1 MTSPKGINPKKNI
14 LSTTEVSKLL
24 LSQGRRKIDESFLS
38 HNEKKN
44 NIDITEIASQ
54 INIKL
59 SKGDENLTGLGIAD
73 QSMFKG
79 VLEKSVLFKPTKTL
93 DKSLIANNNENKF
106 PKESILSK
114 LDKSQAGNGLAGI
127 IEPVVVPEV
136 KPRKKILKLDGNEI
150 IANNGQIKLPYIINN
165 YFPYENDNN
174 NNMLEPENTNRLK
187 NFLVIF
193 YFKIEKNTFVL
204 IRKIDK
210 KFFPIY
216 FWNKE
221 EDARKFGITYSQIS
235 TPGLYFKN
243 FENFTNAFK
252 EKIDNRL
259 ETIELRKNLND
270 YKEKCSLY
278 EQTIENMKKEHA
290 QNLEEHINEN
300 NNLKSKIIEMESIV
314 ELKDTK
320 IKTLSKN
327 IDELNEEIQNLK
339 NSKETLT
346 KKINDYSDN
355 VNQLRNINDNLKKE
369 NKELQNNINEI
380 NESIKINN
388 NNIKDRNSLL
398 IINNKNSESENEEEE
413 EISEQNK
420 NKVDYNMRSPKK
432 SKTKVINNF
441 NIGKKMNFSN
451 LDFSSEKN
459 KYQRTDNPINLME
472 NEQIEFTSDEN
483 SVPKLED
490 YNIENDEDDIINE
503 VRNIDEIQTFL
514 TGKNKNKN
522 RSKKSIK
529 KEDSYSYSNNSNN
542 NNVIVYISDN
552 SNNKKNRNSK
562 RKSRSRS
569 KSKSKSKNNSKDK
582 DFNKYNLN
590 KINEEPIDSKDQE
603 ILILKNKIESL
614 NLEIQN
620 KGQIIEELKYLLES
634 KSNNISNNN
643 SNNNS
648 NNTSNNNSN
657 FDSVNNVSSSS
668 INKHNSSSNQ

>member
-1 MTSPKGINPKKNI
+1 MNEPITSPQGINQKKII

-24 LSQGRRKIDESFLS
+24 LSKGRRKIDDSFLS

-59 SKGDENLTGLGIAD
+59 SKVDENLTGLGLAD

-93 DKSLIANNNENKF
+93 DKSGITNNADKF

-127 IEPVVVPEV
+127 IEPVVVQEV
-136 KPRKKILKLDGNEI
+136 KPRKKILKIDGNEI
-150 IANNGQIKLPYIINN
+150 FANNGQIKLPYIINN
-165 YFPYENDNN
+165 YFPYENDINN
-174 NNMLEPENTNRLK
+174 NIVDQENTNRLK

-193 YFKIEKNTFVL
+193 YFKIEKSTFVL

-210 KFFPIY
+210 KFVPIY

-221 EDARKFGITYSQIS
+221 EDARKFGIKYSQIS
-235 TPGLYFKN
+235 TPGLYFKT

-259 ETIELRKNLND
+259 ETIELRKSLNT
-270 YKEKCSLY
+270 YKNKCSLL
-278 EQTIENMKKEHA
+278 EQTIENMKKEHE
-290 QNLEEHINEN
+290 QIMKELINGN
-300 NNLKSKIIEMESIV
+300 NNLKSKIIEMESITQ
-314 ELKDTK
+314 LKDTK

-327 IDELNEEIQNLK
+327 IEELNEEIKKLNNYKTILTQKINYYTDRINEMKIINDKLK
-339 NSKETLT
+339 N
-346 KKINDYSDN
+346 
-355 VNQLRNINDNLKKE
+355 E
-369 NKELQNNINEI
+369 NKELQKNIIEI
-380 NESIKINN
+380 SENIKTNN
-388 NNIKDRNSLL
+388 NNIKNRKSLL
-398 IINNKNSESENEEEE
+398 KNNNQNSESENEEEE

-420 NKVDYNMRSPKK
+420 NKNKNDYMRNPKK
-432 SKTKVINNF
+432 SKTKNF
-441 NIGKKMNFSN
+441 SNSNIGKKMNFNN
-451 LDFSSEKN
+451 LDILIEKN
-459 KYQRTDNPINLME
+459 NYQRTDIPINSLE

-483 SVPKLED
+483 SIPKLED
-490 YNIENDEDDIINE
+490 YNIENDEEDKINE

-522 RSKKSIK
+522 KSKKSIK
-529 KEDSYSYSNNSNN
+529 KDDSYSNKSNN

-552 SNNKKNRNSK
+552 SNNKKNRN
-562 RKSRSRS
+562 RS

-582 DFNKYNLN
+582 DINKNNLN
-590 KINEEPIDSKDQE
+590 KINEEQMDSKDQE
-603 ILILKNKIESL
+603 ILILKNKIENL

-620 KGQIIEELKYLLES
+620 KSHIIEELKYLIDS
-634 KSNNISNNN
+634 KSNNNSSNIEGIKMEN
-643 SNNNS
+643 S
-648 NNTSNNNSN
+648 
-657 FDSVNNVSSSS
+657 F
-668 INKHNSSSNQ
+668 INKNDISSN

>member
-1 MTSPKGINPKKNI
+1 MTSPQGINQKKII

-24 LSQGRRKIDESFLS
+24 LSQGRRKIDDSFLS

-59 SKGDENLTGLGIAD
+59 SKEGENITGLGIAD

-93 DKSLIANNNENKF
+93 DKSGVANNADKY
-106 PKESILSK
+106 PKENILSK
-114 LDKSQAGNGLAGI
+114 LEKSQVGNGLAGI
-127 IEPVVVPEV
+127 IEPVVIPEV
-136 KPRKKILKLDGNEI
+136 KTRKKILKIDGNEI
-150 IANNGQIKLPYIINN
+150 FANNGQIKLPYIINN

-174 NNMLEPENTNRLK
+174 NNNNITEPENSNRLK

-193 YFKIEKNTFVL
+193 YFKIEKSTFVL

-210 KFFPIY
+210 KFVPIY

-221 EDARKFGITYSQIS
+221 EDARRFGIKYSQIS
-235 TPGLYFKN
+235 TPGLYFKT

-259 ETIELRKNLND
+259 ETIELRKNLNA

-278 EQTIENMKKEHA
+278 EETIENLKKENE
-290 QNLEEHINEN
+290 QNMEELTNEN
-300 NNLKSKIIEMESIV
+300 NNLKAKIIEIESIV
-314 ELKDTK
+314 QLKDTK

-327 IDELNEEIQNLK
+327 IDELNEEIKKLK
-339 NSKETLT
+339 NSKTILT

-355 VNQLRNINDNLKKE
+355 INELKIINDKLKKE
-369 NKELQNNINEI
+369 NKELQKNINEI
-380 NESIKINN
+380 NERIKANN
-388 NNIKDRNSLL
+388 SNIKSRKSLFNT
-398 IINNKNSESENEEEE
+398 NNKNRESENEEEE
-413 EISEQNK
+413 ELSEQNK
-420 NKVDYNMRSPKK
+420 NKIDYNMRNPKK
-432 SKTKVINNF
+432 ARTKIFNNF
-441 NIGKKMNFSN
+441 NIEKKMNFNN
-451 LDFSSEKN
+451 LDFLSEKN
-459 KYQRTDNPINLME
+459 NYQRTDNPINSLE

-490 YNIENDEDDIINE
+490 YNIENDEEDKINE

-522 RSKKSIK
+522 KSKNSIK
-529 KEDSYSYSNNSNN
+529 KEDSYSNNSNYNNNN
-542 NNVIVYISDN
+542 NNVIVYINDN
-552 SNNKKNRNSK
+552 SSNKKNRNRSK
-562 RKSRSRS
+562 S

-582 DFNKYNLN
+582 DVNKSNLN
-590 KINEEPIDSKDQE
+590 KINEEQIDSKDQE
-603 ILILKNKIESL
+603 ILILKNKIENL

-620 KGQIIEELKYLLES
+620 KSHIIEELKYLIDS
-634 KSNNISNNN
+634 KSNNNSSNIEGIKMESSFINNNDISSNN
-643 SNNNS
+643 
-648 NNTSNNNSN
+648 
-657 FDSVNNVSSSS
+657 
-668 INKHNSSSNQ
+668 